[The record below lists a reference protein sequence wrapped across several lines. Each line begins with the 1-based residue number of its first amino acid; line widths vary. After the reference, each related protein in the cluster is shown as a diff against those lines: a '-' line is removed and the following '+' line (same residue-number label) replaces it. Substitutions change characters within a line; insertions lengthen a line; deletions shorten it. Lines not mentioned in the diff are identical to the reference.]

1 MTVTRSFTNAFEVV
15 EHTEVLKLIP
25 NTWTLTEELGL
36 FQKEF
41 ISQDVLTFEENKQT
55 LGLITDVVRG
65 TRALVNKDDTRR
77 VHAYTVPSFVLDDYV
92 SPSDLAGKS
101 RFGNLDQAE
110 QEADV
115 VARKLAR
122 IMRSWAITKET
133 ARMHTITTGT
143 AFAPNGTVVYDFYAD
158 AGVTRKNVDFVL
170 STATTDVIEICDQVI
185 SHIRDNLFAGDA
197 ALGGFVGLASP
208 QFMTKLLKQASVK
221 EAYKYFQRNQDP
233 LASRVGGVQYR
244 TFEFGGLTFIEYPGV
259 RPDGTQFV
267 PAGECYFL
275 PRGTNDSMV
284 TYHSPAVRFDTVGQ
298 IAEEAYA
305 WSYKD
310 QKGTKIEIE
319 TESNFLSIL
328 KRPSAIVRGF
338 SSN

>member
-1 MTVTRSFTNAFEVV
+1 MTVTRSFSNPFEVV

-77 VHAYTVPSFVLDDYV
+77 LHSYAVPSFVLDDYV

-110 QEADV
+110 TEAAV
-115 VARKLAR
+115 VARKLER
-122 IMRSWAITKET
+122 IMRSWAITKEA

-143 AFAPNGTVVYDFYAD
+143 AYAPNGTVAYDFYAD
-158 AGVTRKNVDFVL
+158 AGVTRKTVDFVL
-170 STATTDVIEICDQVI
+170 GTATTNVTEMCEQVI
-185 SHIRDNLFAGDA
+185 AHQQDNMLAGEIPM
-197 ALGGFVGLASP
+197 GGYIGLASP
-208 QFMTKLLKQASVK
+208 EFFRKLIKQSNVL
-221 EAYKYFQRNQDP
+221 EAFRYYKRDQDP
-233 LASRVGGVQYR
+233 MASRLGSGKYR
-244 TFEFGGLTFIEYPGV
+244 TFHFSGIDFIEYRGTK
-259 RPDGTQFV
+259 PDGTPLIPVNDCYFV
-267 PAGECYFL
+267 PAG
-275 PRGTNDSMV
+275 TMDSLV

-298 IAEEAYA
+298 IAEEDYA

-310 QKGTKIEIE
+310 QKGTKIDIE
-319 TESNFLSIL
+319 TESNFLSVL
-328 KRPSAIVRGF
+328 KRPQIVVRGF
-338 SSN
+338 TA